1 MLILPVRIV
10 DEDPELGVTA
20 TPTNWYVGSL
30 KTVSKVPSPFT
41 EAIAPMKR
49 NDKMA
54 HSLAE
59 FIEVGRTT
67 LSARVSPEEMNRIR
81 QTKKG

>member
-1 MLILPVRIV
+1 
-10 DEDPELGVTA
+10 VTA
-20 TPTNWYVGSL
+20 TPHNWYVGSL
-30 KTVSKVPSPFT
+30 KTVSKVPSAFT

-49 NDKMA
+49 NDKMP

-59 FIEVGRTT
+59 FIEAGRTT